1 MASSSSSDISAVLQS
16 LVERQS
22 LPEETM
28 RELILEIMSG
38 GVSEAL
44 IASLLTA
51 LRMKP
56 EAVSE
61 VTGTARAMFEL
72 ATRIPTGRT
81 GLLDT
86 CGTGGDALHT
96 FNISTA
102 TAVVAAACDVPV
114 AKHGNRSVSSSSGS
128 AEVLESLGVNVQLTP
143 IQVGSC
149 IDQIGIGFCFAPL
162 FHSAMKHVGPVR
174 KQLRFRT
181 IFNLI
186 GPLVNPAGAEYQ
198 LLGVGRPETAR
209 LVAESLRNL
218 GRTRAIVVCGAGQL
232 DEVALWGET
241 LALLV
246 EGDRP
251 LREFTWTH
259 ADFGLPEVDLGE
271 LKVSS
276 PAESAEV
283 INGILAGKPGSARSI
298 VLANAAAALAAVG
311 RVPIDQLP
319 EGVAI
324 AAEALDSGAA
334 ATKLAKL
341 CELTGSFRSE

>member
-1 MASSSSSDISAVLQS
+1 MTSSASPDFASVLQS
-16 LVERQS
+16 LVEGRS

-28 RELILEIMSG
+28 RELILAIMSG

-61 VTGTARAMFEL
+61 ITGTARAMLEL
-72 ATRIPTGRT
+72 ASRIPTART

-86 CGTGGDALHT
+86 CGTGGDELHT

-102 TAVVAAACDVPV
+102 TAIVVAACEVPV

-128 AEVLESLGVNVQLTP
+128 SEVLETLGVNVQLTP
-143 IQVGSC
+143 EQVGAC
-149 IDQIGIGFCFAPL
+149 VDQIGIGFCFAPL
-162 FHSAMKHVGPVR
+162 FHSAMKHVAPIR

-181 IFNLI
+181 IFNLV

-209 LVAESLRNL
+209 LLAESLRNL
-218 GRTRAIVVCGAGQL
+218 GRARAIVVCGAGQL

-246 EGDRP
+246 EGNQP
-251 LREFTWTH
+251 VRELKWAPST
-259 ADFGLPEVDLGE
+259 FGLSEIQADQ
-271 LKVSS
+271 LKVGS
-276 PAESAEV
+276 PAESATV
-283 INGILAGKPGSARSI
+283 IKNILAGQPGPARSI

-311 RVPIDQLP
+311 RIPVDDLAQ
-319 EGVAI
+319 GVAM
-324 AAEALDSGAA
+324 AAHALDSGAA
-334 ATKLAKL
+334 ANKLAQL
-341 CELTGSFRSE
+341 CQLSNSFQR